1 MQKIYIIFIL
11 LFVSACSH
19 HQYETVEI
27 LWKNQTNATLVRWM
41 WVKWSDG
48 SILTSSHIVRD
59 DNLNYMIW
67 WQKYIV
73 VKRDT
78 ITDRAVLSQRV
89 VSGSYMDDIWQL
101 KSVYVWDPIS
111 TEVNRFKKIT
121 QLKWKVVNPSGSA
134 LGYDNLGRTTTL
146 SWIVLTDLSLIPWD
160 SGAPVYDRDGELV
173 DVVHVQ

>member
-48 SILTSSHIVRD
+48 SILTSFHIVRD
-59 DNLNYMIW
+59 DNLNYMI
-67 WQKYIV
+67 
-73 VKRDT
+73 
-78 ITDRAVLSQRV
+78 RV
-89 VSGSYMDDIWQL
+89 VSGSYMDDIWKL